1 MKYILLLLE
10 SVLYRHQSILTVY
23 GMKEQSITLR
33 VELQNKEKT
42 LVM

>member
-10 SVLYRHQSILTVY
+10 SVLYRHQSILTIY
-23 GMKEQSITLR
+23 GMKEQSITLQ
-33 VELQNKEKT
+33 LQNKEKT